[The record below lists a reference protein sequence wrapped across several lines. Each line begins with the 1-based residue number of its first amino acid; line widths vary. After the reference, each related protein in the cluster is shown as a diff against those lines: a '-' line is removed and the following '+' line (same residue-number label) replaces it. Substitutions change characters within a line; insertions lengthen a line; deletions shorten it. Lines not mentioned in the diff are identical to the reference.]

1 MNIKRIEM
9 DWQMGS
15 HYDIWTN
22 AVTLAE
28 DHCCEVSFPFNGS
41 VYIVNKK
48 SIWSTDVH
56 EKIMDNIGKG
66 VEVML

>member
-15 HYDIWTN
+15 NYDIWRN
-22 AVTLAE
+22 AVTLAKE
-28 DHCCEVSFPFNGS
+28 HYCEVSFPFNGN
-41 VYIVNKK
+41 VYIVNHK

-56 EKIMDNIGKG
+56 EKIMNNIGKG